1 MSDTHN
7 HGAGASE
14 SQLKKALALTATF
27 LVVEVIGGLWSGSLA
42 LLSDAAHMLTDVVAL
57 AIALLAVRI
66 GRRPADDQRTF
77 GYARFEILAAAF
89 NALLLFAVAGYVLYE
104 AWRRFSEPPEVQSVA
119 MLVVATA
126 GLVTNL
132 ISMRLLSG
140 GKESSLNVKGAYLEV
155 WADLLGS
162 VGVIAGAIVIW
173 LTGWVWVD
181 TLVAVAIGLWVLPR
195 TWVLLG
201 ESVHVLLEGVPRG
214 VSLPDV
220 RSALAGH
227 PGVASVHELHV
238 WSLTSGQISLTAHIV
253 NAPPAHP
260 QELLVQL
267 RAMLAERFALHH
279 TTLQV
284 EAQACELAGEGHSFG
299 GATLHGGDE
308 HDHDHGHAHAIE
320 ATPAQQ
326 GPHAHGGPGGAH
338 AH

>member
-14 SQLKKALALTATF
+14 SKLKKALALTATF
-27 LVVEVIGGLWSGSLA
+27 LVVEVAGGLWSGSLA

-66 GRRPADDQRTF
+66 GRRPADDRRTF

-89 NALLLFAVAGYVLYE
+89 NALLLFGVAGYVLNE
-104 AWRRFSEPPEVQSVA
+104 AWRRMAEPPEVQSVA
-119 MLVVATA
+119 MLAVAAA

-132 ISMRLLSG
+132 ISMRLLAG
-140 GKESSLNVKGAYLEV
+140 GKDDSLNVKGAYLEV

-162 VGVIAGAIVIW
+162 VGVIAGALVIW

-181 TLVAVAIGLWVLPR
+181 TLVAVVIGLWVLPR

-214 VSLPDV
+214 VSLPEV
-220 RSALAGH
+220 RASLATH
-227 PGVASVHELHV
+227 PGVAGVHELHV
-238 WSLTSGQISLTAHIV
+238 WSLSSGQVSLTVHIV
-253 NAPPAHP
+253 NEPQAHP
-260 QELLVQL
+260 QVLLLEL
-267 RAMLAERFALHH
+267 RALLAQRFGLHH

-299 GATLHGGDE
+299 GEGQGAAG
-308 HDHDHGHAHAIE
+308 HDHAHGHDGHAHSHAE
-320 ATPAQQ
+320 GAQ
-326 GPHAHGGPGGAH
+326 AR
-338 AH
+338 

>member
-14 SQLKKALALTATF
+14 SQLRKALALTATF
-27 LVVEVIGGLWSGSLA
+27 LVVEVAGGLWSGSLA

-57 AIALLAVRI
+57 VIALLAVRI
-66 GRRPADDQRTF
+66 GRRPADDRRTF
-77 GYARFEILAAAF
+77 GYARLEILAAAF
-89 NALLLFAVAGYVLYE
+89 NALLLFGVAGYVLYE
-104 AWRRFSEPPEVQSVA
+104 AWRRLAEPPEVQSVA
-119 MLVVATA
+119 MLAVAAA

-132 ISMRLLSG
+132 ISMRLLAG
-140 GKESSLNVKGAYLEV
+140 GKDESLNLKGAYLEV

-162 VGVIAGAIVIW
+162 VGVIAGALVIW

-214 VSLPDV
+214 VSLPKV
-220 RSALAGH
+220 RAALATH
-227 PGVASVHELHV
+227 PGVAGVHELHV
-238 WSLTSGQISLTAHIV
+238 WSLSSGQVSLTVHIV
-253 NAPPAHP
+253 NEPQAHP
-260 QELLVQL
+260 QVLLLEL
-267 RAMLAERFALHH
+267 RALLAQRFGLHH

-299 GATLHGGDE
+299 GEGQGAAG
-308 HDHDHGHAHAIE
+308 HDHAHGHDGHAHGHAKG
-320 ATPAQQ
+320 AQ
-326 GPHAHGGPGGAH
+326 AR
-338 AH
+338 

>member
-7 HGAGASE
+7 HGAGASA

-27 LVVEVIGGLWSGSLA
+27 LVVEVAGGLWSGSLA

-104 AWRRFSEPPEVQSVA
+104 AWRRFSEPPQVQSVA
-119 MLVVATA
+119 MLVVAAA
-126 GLVTNL
+126 GLATNL
-132 ISMRLLSG
+132 VSMRLLAG
-140 GKESSLNVKGAYLEV
+140 GKDASLNVKGAYLEV

-214 VSLPDV
+214 LSLPAV
-220 RSALAGH
+220 RGALAGH

-238 WSLTSGQISLTAHIV
+238 WSLTSGQISLTAHV
-253 NAPPAHP
+253 VHAPEAQP
-260 QELLVQL
+260 QALLVAL
-267 RAMLAERFALHH
+267 RGLLAQRFDLHH

-284 EAQACELAGEGHSFG
+284 EAQACELAGEVHSFG
-299 GATLHGGDE
+299 GQGHAASYEHDHGDE
-308 HDHDHGHAHAIE
+308 HGHDGHAHGHAR
-320 ATPAQQ
+320 
-326 GPHAHGGPGGAH
+326 GAH
-338 AH
+338 TAR

>member
-14 SQLKKALALTATF
+14 SQLKKALALTGTF
-27 LVVEVIGGLWSGSLA
+27 LIVEVAGGLWSGSLA

-66 GRRPADDQRTF
+66 GRRPADDRRTF

-104 AWRRFSEPPEVQSVA
+104 AWRRFYEPAEVQSVA
-119 MLVVATA
+119 MLVVAAA
-126 GLVTNL
+126 GLVINL
-132 ISMRLLSG
+132 VSMRLLSAG
-140 GKESSLNVKGAYLEV
+140 RDHSLNVKGAYLEV

-162 VGVIAGAIVIW
+162 VGVIAGAVLIW
-173 LTGWVWVD
+173 LTGWLWVD

-201 ESVHVLLEGVPRG
+201 ESAHVLLEGVPRG
-214 VSLPDV
+214 ISLPEV
-220 RSALAGH
+220 RSALAEH

-253 NAPPAHP
+253 NAPQAHP

-284 EAQACELAGEGHSFG
+284 EAQACELAGQEHTFG
-299 GATLHGGDE
+299 GAHRG
-308 HDHDHGHAHAIE
+308 HGHAHGSE
-320 ATPAQQ
+320 QTHEHGHTPDER
-326 GPHAHGGPGGAH
+326 GAH
-338 AH
+338 VH